1 MKYGICYC
9 YWSKDWEGS
18 DYPKYIERARR
29 CGFDALEIFYG
40 RTLTMPQSE
49 VDDILAACRAN
60 DVEIYVSGGFGPEYD
75 LASFDESVRRAG
87 VQNSI
92 TLLKAMARIGAKNF
106 SGINYAPWCKFDTA
120 FEKAKATEMAAKSL
134 REIGK
139 ACADYDFSWNMEV
152 VNRFEGYLLNIADE
166 AIALCDMVDSP
177 HINILLDTFHGM
189 IEEDDLAE
197 AIRKVGK
204 ARLGHYHMGSN
215 NRRPPRPGFLPWQD
229 IVNALKDIGYDRC
242 VSFEPLVRTG
252 GTVALE
258 GGNVWRP
265 MLADNDDEAALD
277 REIIQAREFIQGMF

>member
-75 LASFDESVRRAG
+75 LASFDESVRQAG

-106 SGINYAPWCKFDTA
+106 SGINYAPWCKFDTV

>member
-75 LASFDESVRRAG
+75 LASFDESVRQAG

-177 HINILLDTFHGM
+177 YINILLDTFHGM

>member
-75 LASFDESVRRAG
+75 LASFDESVRQAG

-92 TLLKAMARIGAKNF
+92 TLLKAMARIGTKNF